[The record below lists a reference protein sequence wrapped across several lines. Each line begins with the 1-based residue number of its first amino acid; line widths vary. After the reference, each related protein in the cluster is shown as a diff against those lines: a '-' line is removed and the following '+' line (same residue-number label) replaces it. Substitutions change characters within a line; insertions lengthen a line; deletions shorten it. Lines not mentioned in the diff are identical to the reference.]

1 MTTYVDALKY
11 VIKSK
16 GYDDYI
22 ESSLRKMLE
31 YERHSIIENLETVET
46 DIKNYEAKYSMSSKE
61 FIERFNEGV
70 LGDETDFIDWFA
82 LTDTKN
88 RLERTLKKLEALP

>member
-16 GYDDYI
+16 GYDDYL

-31 YERHSIIENLETVET
+31 YERHSIIENLETVEK
-46 DIKNYEAKYSMSSKE
+46 DIKDYEEEYSMSSKE
-61 FIERFNEGV
+61 FIERFNKGI
-70 LGDETDFIDWFA
+70 LGDKTDFIEWFA

-88 RLERTLKKLEALP
+88 RLDRTLKKLEALH